1 MMRKALSPDLRPSGG
16 RRPPALGLRRTGRL
30 RPCLAFVALAAGAC
44 SKNTLETAQAAP
56 PPTPA
61 AAAGESAADNTPPPG
76 IDLSPLDEFERKV
89 FFRVVNKEPS
99 PCGKAHSLLHS
110 IKNDPSCRK
119 SYYALKY
126 VVRLVDTGYTDSEIG
141 ERLQKRFRGGARR
154 SIDVSEAPVKG
165 NASARLA
172 LVEFVDY
179 ECPHCKRV
187 QPVMR
192 QALDEF
198 KSDVKLYFK
207 HYPLGMQAASRLAAE
222 AAVAAQKQGKFW
234 PYSDQVWA
242 HSESLTPAVLE
253 QIAKDVGLDV
263 DRWRKDLESDE
274 VRGRVEKDH
283 AEGTAL
289 GIAATPTIYLN
300 GREFADGRDI
310 DSLRDWINEELG
322 K

>member
-1 MMRKALSPDLRPSGG
+1 MPKALLT
-16 RRPPALGLRRTGRL
+16 LVVV
-30 RPCLAFVALAAGAC
+30 FAGAC
-44 SKNTLETAQAAP
+44 SKNTPETAQAAP
-56 PPTPA
+56 ARALAASEAPT
-61 AAAGESAADNTPPPG
+61 DTTPPPG
-76 IDLSPLDEFERKV
+76 IDLGALDEFERKV

-110 IKNDPSCRK
+110 VKNDPSCRK
-119 SYYALKY
+119 SFYAVKA
-126 VVRLVDTGYTDSEIG
+126 VVRMVDAGYTDSEIG
-141 ERLQKRFRGGARR
+141 EHLQKRFRGGARR
-154 SIDVSEAPVKG
+154 SIDVGEAPMKG
-165 NASARLA
+165 NPSARLA

-207 HYPLGMQAASRLAAE
+207 HYPLGQHTNSRLAAE

-234 PYSDQVWA
+234 PYNDQLWA
-242 HSESLTPAVLE
+242 HADSLTPVVLE
-253 QIAKDVGLDV
+253 QIARDVGLDV
-263 DRWRKDLESDE
+263 DRWRKDVESEE

-283 AEGTAL
+283 ADGAAL

-300 GREFADGRDI
+300 GREFTDARDI
-310 DSLRDWINEELG
+310 DSLRDWIGEELG

>member
-1 MMRKALSPDLRPSGG
+1 M
-16 RRPPALGLRRTGRL
+16 GLRRRSRL
-30 RPCLAFVALAAGAC
+30 RPDAILLAALALGC
-44 SKNTLETAQAAP
+44 SKNTPETAQAAP
-56 PPTPA
+56 PPAPR
-61 AAAGESAADNTPPPG
+61 AAGGEAPADNTPPPG
-76 IDLSPLDEFERKV
+76 IDLSQLDDFERKV

-99 PCGKAHSLLHS
+99 ACGKAHSLLYS
-110 IKNDPSCRK
+110 VKNDAPCRK
-119 SYYALKY
+119 SYYAVKY
-126 VVRLVDTGYTDSEIG
+126 VVRLVDQGYTDSEIN
-141 ERLQKRFRGGARR
+141 EKLQKRFRSGARH
-154 SIDVSEAPVKG
+154 SIDVADAPVKG
-165 NASARLA
+165 NPSARIA

-198 KSDVKLYFK
+198 KSDLKLYFK
-207 HYPLGMQAASRLAAE
+207 HYPLGMHSNSRLAAE

-234 PYSDQVWA
+234 PYSDQIWA
-242 HSESLTPAVLE
+242 HAESLSPAVLE

-263 DRWRKDLESDE
+263 DKWRKDVESDE
-274 VRGRVEKDH
+274 VRNRVEKDH
-283 AEGTAL
+283 ADGQAL

-300 GREFADGRDI
+300 GREFVDGRDI

>member
-1 MMRKALSPDLRPSGG
+1 LV
-16 RRPPALGLRRTGRL
+16 
-30 RPCLAFVALAAGAC
+30 FVALTVGAC

-61 AAAGESAADNTPPPG
+61 ATSGEAAADNSPPPG

-119 SYYALKY
+119 SYYAVKY
-126 VVRLVDTGYTDSEIG
+126 VVRLIDTGYTDSEITD
-141 ERLQKRFRGGARR
+141 RLQKRFRGGARK

-198 KSDVKLYFK
+198 KNDVKLYFK
-207 HYPLGMQAASRLAAE
+207 HYPLGMHAASRLAAE

-234 PYSDQVWA
+234 QYSDQVWA
-242 HSESLTPAVLE
+242 HAENLTPAVLE

-263 DRWRKDLESDE
+263 SRWRKDLESDE
-274 VRGRVEKDH
+274 VRGLVEKDH
-283 AEGTAL
+283 AEGSAL

-322 K
+322 R

>member
-1 MMRKALSPDLRPSGG
+1 MRGLTRAALVPYVSGMRKAEYIL
-16 RRPPALGLRRTGRL
+16 
-30 RPCLAFVALAAGAC
+30 LAVAMGAC
-44 SKNTLETAQAAP
+44 SKNTPETAQAAP

-61 AAAGESAADNTPPPG
+61 ASGEAPADNTPPPG

-119 SYYALKY
+119 SYYAVKY

-141 ERLQKRFRGGARR
+141 ERLQKRFRGGPRK
-154 SIDVSEAPVKG
+154 SIDVSDAPMKG
-165 NASARLA
+165 SASARLT

-192 QALDEF
+192 QALDEY
-198 KSDVKLYFK
+198 KSDLKLYFK
-207 HYPLGMQAASRLAAE
+207 HYPLGMHSNSQLAAE
-222 AAVAAQKQGKFW
+222 AAVAAQKQNKFW
-234 PYSDQVWA
+234 PYSDQIWA
-242 HSESLTPAVLE
+242 HAENLTPAVLE

-263 DRWRKDLESDE
+263 DRWRKDLESEE
-274 VRGRVEKDH
+274 VRSKVAKDH
-283 AEGTAL
+283 ADGMAL
-289 GIAATPTIYLN
+289 GLSATPTIYLN